1 MADFFD
7 EWGAALAPILSAA
20 GPLLG
25 GAVGG
30 PAGAVVGGILGKGLA
45 AALGTEATPAAVAA
59 AVQADPAKASAALA
73 KVAADPAAVATISAA
88 EAAEIRRMEIAN
100 ASADAARAHT
110 LALVDKGSP
119 MAWGAA
125 LMSLMIVAGFLA
137 LTGALMFRRVPD
149 SQVAL
154 VLFGTLST
162 SFGAVVNY
170 WIGSSA
176 GSRAKDDTIRESM
189 QGKLEVAAEA
199 VGSIVRQKVRGGR

>member
-7 EWGAALAPILSAA
+7 EWGAALAPIIGAA

-25 GAVGG
+25 GALGG
-30 PAGAVVGGILGKGLA
+30 PAGALVGGIVGKGLA

-59 AVQADPAKASAALA
+59 AVQADPAKASEALA
-73 KVAADPAAVATISAA
+73 KVAADPAAMSAIGGA
-88 EAAEIRRMEIAN
+88 EAAEIRRLELAN
-100 ASADAARAHT
+100 ANTADARQHT
-110 LALVDKGSP
+110 LALADKGSP
-119 MAWGAA
+119 LAWGAA
-125 LMSLMIVAGFLA
+125 VVSVMIVAGFLA
-137 LTGALMFRRVPD
+137 LTGAIMFRQVPD

-162 SFGAVVNY
+162 AFGGVTNY
-170 WIGSSA
+170 WLGSSA

-199 VGSIVRQKVRGGR
+199 VGKLAGSKIRGR

>member
-7 EWGAALAPILSAA
+7 EWGAALAPIIGAA

-25 GAVGG
+25 GALGG
-30 PAGAVVGGILGKGLA
+30 PAGALVGGIVGKGLA

-59 AVQADPAKASAALA
+59 AVQADPAKASEALA
-73 KVAADPAAVATISAA
+73 KVAADPAAMSAIGGA
-88 EAAEIRRMEIAN
+88 EAAEIRRLELAN
-100 ASADAARAHT
+100 ANTADARQHT
-110 LALVDKGSP
+110 LALADKGSP

-125 LMSLMIVAGFLA
+125 VVSVMIVAGFLA
-137 LTGALMFRRVPD
+137 LTGAIMFRQVPD

-162 SFGAVVNY
+162 AFGGVTNY
-170 WIGSSA
+170 WLGSSA

-199 VGSIVRQKVRGGR
+199 VGKLAGSKIRGR